1 MKRIG
6 FFAAIGIFIFVSC
19 KREKIE
25 AVGPKEKNDTT
36 VTNPLYWCVKS
47 AVLRKFG
54 NYVSFKFEYD
64 NKSLLKVAKVYKINP
79 DNKDTIESTIH
90 TYNYEGDK
98 LIYRKSISNDSIIQE
113 EFIKYYAGKIKTIEI
128 KGYNF
133 YSSKSNGYS
142 TYEYEGKTVKTTT
155 TYFSGFGQKEDTI
168 FTTFKDYP
176 DSSIAETRYIW
187 TDIRPEPTYVFK
199 EKFLKSTNAILLIQP
214 EGSDSVSLG
223 AKQNLINPLIW
234 ELFDL
239 DYYFASYTS
248 YKIKSILISRANNS
262 YFYENLFYNSDIS
275 KKYPRNYTYDNSGR
289 LTILIQGPPLVFIE
303 DEGLPVNPIELN
315 LTY

>member
-6 FFAAIGIFIFVSC
+6 FFAVIGIFIFTSC
-19 KREKIE
+19 KKEKFE
-25 AVGPKEKNDTT
+25 PVSQKEKNDTT
-36 VTNPLYWCVKS
+36 VTNPPYWCMKS
-47 AVLRKFG
+47 AELKRSYSH
-54 NYVSFKFEYD
+54 NLSFKFEYD
-64 NKSLLKVAKVYKINP
+64 NKSLLKVARTYGINP
-79 DNKDTIESTIH
+79 DNKDTIQSTIH

-133 YSSKSNGYS
+133 YSSKSNGYT
-142 TYEYEGKTVKTTT
+142 TYEYEGKKVKTTT

-168 FTTFKDYP
+168 FTTFQDYP
-176 DSSIAETRYIW
+176 DSSTAETRYIW
-187 TDIRPEPTYVFK
+187 TDIRPEPTYLFK
-199 EKFLKSTNAILLIQP
+199 EKYLKSNNAILLIQP
-214 EGSDSVSLG
+214 NGSDSVTFG

-234 ELFDL
+234 QLFDL

-248 YKIKSILISRANNS
+248 YKMKSVLVERTNNPFFILNTI
-262 YFYENLFYNSDIS
+262 YNSDITNP
-275 KKYPRNYTYDNSGR
+275 KMRNYTYDNEGR
-289 LTILIQGPPLVFIE
+289 LITLT
-303 DEGLPVNPIELN
+303 EGTKQSFHGEEPAFPIELK